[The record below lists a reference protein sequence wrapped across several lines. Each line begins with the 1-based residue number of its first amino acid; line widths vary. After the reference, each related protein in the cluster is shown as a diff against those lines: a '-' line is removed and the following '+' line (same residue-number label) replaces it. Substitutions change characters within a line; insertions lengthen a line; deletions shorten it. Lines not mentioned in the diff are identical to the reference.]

1 MNRPTEREKRP
12 VNNSIHGHE
21 IMRLI
26 AAADP
31 PLPRSGLEAEVSQR
45 FGADVRF
52 HACAGHDLTLTE
64 LLEFLSDRGKVVER
78 DGQLRTDLDQI
89 CSHEG

>member
-1 MNRPTEREKRP
+1 

-26 AAADP
+26 ATADP
-31 PLPRSGLEAEVSQR
+31 PLTRSGLEAEVSQR
-45 FGADVRF
+45 FGVDVRF

-64 LLEFLSDRGKVVER
+64 LLKFLSDRGKVAER
-78 DGQLRTDLDQI
+78 DGQLHTDLGQI
-89 CSHEG
+89 CSDEG